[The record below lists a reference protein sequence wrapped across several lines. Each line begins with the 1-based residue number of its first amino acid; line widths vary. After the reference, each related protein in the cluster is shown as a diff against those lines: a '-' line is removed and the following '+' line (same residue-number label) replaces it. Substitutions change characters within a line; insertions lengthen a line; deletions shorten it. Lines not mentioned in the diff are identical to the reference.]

1 VSCEY
6 VVDETCRLRRL
17 TLKLCLA
24 QKTVATRIACR
35 KMAPKRPPG
44 LQVEVPQPDERM
56 KITDTMTLI
65 VADSQGRELKV
76 KERGMLKTPEPD
88 RPEGPQNDAVFN
100 KIHFEDLRI
109 GEVVG
114 AGSQGRVRKVQ
125 HRITGEILALK
136 SLAFTEDK
144 DATRQAVHH
153 ELVRIEAL
161 KHENVVSSYEAYFR
175 EGKIYILM
183 EFMDA
188 GTMVSVLKRRDNRG
202 FPENRL
208 AMAAKHMLLGLAHLH
223 NSNVVHRDIK
233 PANILANS
241 KGLAKI
247 SDFGVASSGESK
259 VHMTSVGST
268 PYMSPERVRSL
279 PYSTLCDIWSVG
291 LSLAELAIGTYPL
304 GNVKGKIFELCQMIA
319 SGHVNVK
326 WELAGERVFSAE
338 LQDFVARCLSPVE
351 CRPSAHQLLEHP
363 FIAMAGSLALPQMGE
378 WYMNP
383 TD

>member
-1 VSCEY
+1 MPPKRPTLTLETP
-6 VVDETCRLRRL
+6 VVDE
-17 TLKLCLA
+17 K
-24 QKTVATRIACR
+24 
-35 KMAPKRPPG
+35 
-44 LQVEVPQPDERM
+44 M

-88 RPEGPQNDAVFN
+88 RPKGAQNEAVFN

-125 HRITGEILALK
+125 HKVTGEIFALK
-136 SLAFTEDK
+136 SLAFTEDR
-144 DATRQAVHH
+144 DATREAVHH

-175 EGKIYILM
+175 DGKLYILM

-188 GTMVSVLKRRDNRG
+188 GTMVCVLKRRDNRG
-202 FPENRL
+202 FPEHRL
-208 AMAAKHMLLGLAHLH
+208 ALVAKHLLRGLAHLH
-223 NSNVVHRDIK
+223 NSHVVHRDVK
-233 PANILANS
+233 PANMLANS
-241 KGLAKI
+241 QGLGKI

-268 PYMSPERVRSL
+268 PYMSPERIKSL
-279 PYSTLCDIWSVG
+279 PYSTSCDIWSLG

-304 GNVKGKIFELCQMIA
+304 GNVKGKVFELCQLIA
-319 SGHVNVK
+319 GGNVQVK
-326 WELAGERVFSAE
+326 WDLAGDRAFSDT
-338 LQDFVARCLSPVE
+338 LKDFVAQCLAPVE
-351 CRPSAHQLLEHP
+351 ARPSAVDLLQHP
-363 FIAMAGSLALPQMGE
+363 FIGLSASIDLAEMGK

-383 TD
+383 SD